1 MGLIAEVVRGFSR
14 TREKS
19 KRRLP
24 AHRRLLVESLE
35 RRTMLSI
42 NPASLVNTAAGG
54 LIGPA
59 VLAGSPVRH
68 ETAANLT
75 LAAQPAIS
83 AAIDPS
89 QSAKLTAANGAS
101 GNQFGISVAVSGEMV
116 VIGAPL
122 ANDGRGAA
130 YVFAEPGTG
139 WADMT
144 EVAELTASDGQA
156 GDYFGGSVAISGDT
170 IVVGAGY
177 ATVGGNA
184 MQGAAYV
191 FAEPG
196 SGWGNMTQT
205 AKLTASGGVAYDTF
219 GVSVAISGDTVV
231 VGAETAYSA
240 NPRGRGLRLHGAC
253 AGWTNMTQTAKL
265 TASAGPAYCDFG
277 DSVAISGNTIVVG
290 AEEATIGVNSL
301 QGAAYVFVEPGAGW
315 ANMTQT
321 AKLTASDGAAYDY
334 FGDSVAIS
342 GNTIAVGAFYATV
355 GGNAAQGATYVF
367 TAPASGWADMNQTA
381 KLTASDGAADDNF
394 GAAVAV
400 SGNTIAVG
408 ADGATVG
415 GNVQQGAVYV
425 FAEPDAGWTNMTENA
440 KLTAADGVAGDFFGI
455 SVSISGNTIV
465 VGAIESGESSG
476 GGGGRWRQRFRW
488 RWRQRSGGSGGSDS
502 AAVVTR
508 PAAAATQR
516 AAAMARMVTTA
527 TQAATRAT
535 VPAIRAVTAGTRVVT
550 AATAEIRVTI
560 PAIRAA
566 TAATRAATVA
576 IRVTIPAIRAT
587 QAVTAAI
594 PVTIPVTISP
604 PRS

>member
-1 MGLIAEVVRGFSR
+1 
-14 TREKS
+14 
-19 KRRLP
+19 
-24 AHRRLLVESLE
+24 
-35 RRTMLSI
+35 MLSI

-59 VLAGSPVRH
+59 VLAGSPVRR

-240 NPRGRGLRLHGAC
+240 NPQGAAYVFTEPG

-265 TASAGPAYCDFG
+265 TASAGPAYNDFG
-277 DSVAISGNTIVVG
+277 DSVAIGGNTIVVG

-301 QGAAYVFVEPGAGW
+301 QGAAYVFVEPGRLG
-315 ANMTQT
+315 QH
-321 AKLTASDGAAYDY
+321 D
-334 FGDSVAIS
+334 
-342 GNTIAVGAFYATV
+342 
-355 GGNAAQGATYVF
+355 
-367 TAPASGWADMNQTA
+367 
-381 KLTASDGAADDNF
+381 
-394 GAAVAV
+394 
-400 SGNTIAVG
+400 
-408 ADGATVG
+408 
-415 GNVQQGAVYV
+415 
-425 FAEPDAGWTNMTENA
+425 TN
-440 KLTAADGVAGDFFGI
+440 
-455 SVSISGNTIV
+455 
-465 VGAIESGESSG
+465 
-476 GGGGRWRQRFRW
+476 RQAHGLRR
-488 RWRQRSGGSGGSDS
+488 RGL
-502 AAVVTR
+502 
-508 PAAAATQR
+508 
-516 AAAMARMVTTA
+516 
-527 TQAATRAT
+527 
-535 VPAIRAVTAGTRVVT
+535 
-550 AATAEIRVTI
+550 
-560 PAIRAA
+560 
-566 TAATRAATVA
+566 
-576 IRVTIPAIRAT
+576 
-587 QAVTAAI
+587 
-594 PVTIPVTISP
+594 
-604 PRS
+604 